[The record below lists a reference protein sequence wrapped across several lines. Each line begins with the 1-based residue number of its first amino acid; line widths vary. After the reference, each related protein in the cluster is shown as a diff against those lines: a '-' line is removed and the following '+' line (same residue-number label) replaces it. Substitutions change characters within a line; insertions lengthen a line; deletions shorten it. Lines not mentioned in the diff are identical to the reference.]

1 MGTDL
6 FDGREILDHAG
17 AAFQD
22 TAFGG
27 ERRARDPILVSGNVL
42 MTRHGCAIQFCNCK
56 D

>member
-1 MGTDL
+1 MGANL
-6 FDGREILDHAG
+6 FDRREILNHAG

-22 TAFGG
+22 TAFGA

-42 MTRHGCAIQFCNCK
+42 MTRHCCAIQVCIRK